1 MNVRGL
7 FAVVLSIVLTPVGL
21 SAQRVEITP
30 FGGFQFGGDLR
41 IQTGNLDVSSGLN
54 YGFTIDVS
62 FMPGSKI
69 EFLYSRQVT
78 DLELEDGT
86 TGAVSALFD
95 MAVEF
100 IHIGVMHE
108 WDLGKVKPFAV
119 LTGGVTHMVPQGL
132 DRESQWWASGIFGGG
147 AKTFISE
154 HVGVKAQG
162 RLAFSLVRAGDELF
176 CAPDIAGGCLV
187 GLRRKLMTQGMLTAG
202 AFIAF

>member
-7 FAVVLSIVLTPVGL
+7 LAVVLSIVLTPVGL

-41 IQTGNLDVSSGLN
+41 IQSGDLDVSSGLN

-62 FMPGSKI
+62 FIPGSKI

-119 LTGGVTHMVPQGL
+119 LTGGVTHMVPQGV
-132 DRESQWWASGIFGGG
+132 DRESQSWVSGIFGGG
-147 AKTFISE
+147 AKTCDS
-154 HVGVKAQG
+154 VV
-162 RLAFSLVRAGDELF
+162 
-176 CAPDIAGGCLV
+176 
-187 GLRRKLMTQGMLTAG
+187 LRSAHG
-202 AFIAF
+202 IVS

>member
-1 MNVRGL
+1 MNVRGP
-7 FAVVLSIVLTPVGL
+7 FAVVLSMVLTPVGL

-41 IQTGNLDVSSGLN
+41 IQNGDLDVSSGLN

-62 FMPGSKI
+62 FTTGGKI
-69 EFLYSRQVT
+69 EFLYSRQKT
-78 DLELEDGT
+78 DLKLEDEA
-86 TGAVSALFD
+86 TGAVSTLFD

-100 IHIGVMHE
+100 IHVGVVYE
-108 WDLGKVKPFAV
+108 WDLEKVKPFVV
-119 LTGGVTHMVPQGL
+119 LTGGVTRMVPQGV
-132 DRESQWWASGIFGGG
+132 DRESRRWASGIFGGG

-154 HVGVKAQG
+154 QVGIKAQG

-176 CAPDIAGGCLV
+176 CAPTIAGGCLV

-202 AFIAF
+202 AFVAF

>member
-1 MNVRGL
+1 MNVKGL
-7 FAVVLSIVLTPVGL
+7 YAVILSIVLTPVGV

-41 IQTGNLDVSSGLN
+41 IQSGDLDVSSGLN

-62 FMPGSKI
+62 FTPGGKI
-69 EFLYSRQVT
+69 EFLYTRQET

-86 TGAVSALFD
+86 TGAVSTLFD

-100 IHIGVMHE
+100 IHVGAVYE
-108 WDLGKVKPFAV
+108 WDLEKVKPFVV
-119 LTGGVTHMVPQGL
+119 LTGGVTHMVPQGV

-147 AKTFISE
+147 AKTFVSE
-154 HVGVKAQG
+154 RVGIKAQG
-162 RLAFSLVRAGDELF
+162 RLAFTVVRAGDELF

-202 AFIAF
+202 AFVAF

>member
-1 MNVRGL
+1 MNVSGL

-41 IQTGNLDVSSGLN
+41 IQSGDLDVSSGLN

-78 DLELEDGT
+78 DLELQDGT

-95 MAVEF
+95 IAVEF

-187 GLRRKLMTQGMLTAG
+187 GLQRKLMTQGMLTG
-202 AFIAF
+202 GVFLAF

>member
-7 FAVVLSIVLTPVGL
+7 FAVVLLIVLTPVGL

-30 FGGFQFGGDLR
+30 FVGVQFGGDLR

-119 LTGGVTHMVPQGL
+119 LTGVVTHMD
-132 DRESQWWASGIFGGG
+132 DR
-147 AKTFISE
+147 FIV
-154 HVGVKAQG
+154 H
-162 RLAFSLVRAGDELF
+162 R
-176 CAPDIAGGCLV
+176 
-187 GLRRKLMTQGMLTAG
+187 
-202 AFIAF
+202 

>member
-7 FAVVLSIVLTPVGL
+7 CAVVLSIVLTPVGL

-41 IQTGNLDVSSGLN
+41 IQSGDLDVSSGLN

-187 GLRRKLMTQGMLTAG
+187 GLQRKLMTQGMLTG
-202 AFIAF
+202 GVFLAF

>member
-187 GLRRKLMTQGMLTAG
+187 GLQRKLMTQGMLTG
-202 AFIAF
+202 GVFLAF

>member
-41 IQTGNLDVSSGLN
+41 IQSGDLDVSSGLN

-69 EFLYSRQVT
+69 EFLYGRQVT

-119 LTGGVTHMVPQGL
+119 LTGGVTHMVPQGV
-132 DRESQWWASGIFGGG
+132 DRESERWASGMFGGG
-147 AKTFISE
+147 VKTFVSE
-154 HVGVKAQG
+154 RVGIKAQG
-162 RLAFSLVRAGDELF
+162 RLVFSLVRAGDELF
-176 CAPDIAGGCLV
+176 CAPTIAGGCLV

-202 AFIAF
+202 AFVAF

>member
-1 MNVRGL
+1 MNVPGL
-7 FAVVLSIVLTPVGL
+7 FAVVLSIVLTPAGV

-30 FGGFQFGGDLR
+30 FAGFQFGGDLR
-41 IQTGNLDVSSGLN
+41 IQSGDLDVSSGLN

-69 EFLYSRQVT
+69 EFLYNRQAT

-108 WDLGKVKPFAV
+108 WDFEKVKPFAV
-119 LTGGVTHMVPQGL
+119 LTGGITNMVPQGVS
-132 DRESQWWASGIFGGG
+132 RESQRWASAMFGGG
-147 AKTFISE
+147 VKTFVSE
-154 HVGVKAQG
+154 QVGLKAQG
-162 RLAFSLVRAGDELF
+162 RLAFSVVRAGDELF
-176 CAPDIAGGCLV
+176 CAPPAAGGCLV
-187 GLRRKLMTQGMLTAG
+187 GLGRKLMTQGMLTAG
-202 AFIAF
+202 AFVAF

>member
-7 FAVVLSIVLTPVGL
+7 FAVVLSIVLTPFGV

-41 IQTGNLDVSSGLN
+41 IQSGDLDVSSGLN

-62 FMPGSKI
+62 FTPGGKI
-69 EFLYSRQVT
+69 EFLYTRQET

-86 TGAVSALFD
+86 TGAVSTLFD

-100 IHIGVMHE
+100 IHVGVVYE
-108 WDLGKVKPFAV
+108 WNLEKVKPFVV
-119 LTGGVTHMVPQGL
+119 LTGGMTRMAPKGV
-132 DRESQWWASGIFGGG
+132 DRESEQWASGMFGGG
-147 AKTFISE
+147 VKTFISE
-154 HVGVKAQG
+154 QVGVKAQG

-176 CAPDIAGGCLV
+176 CAPAIAGGCLV

-202 AFIAF
+202 AFVAF

>member
-41 IQTGNLDVSSGLN
+41 IQSGDLDVSSGLN